1 MPIKSLMISK
11 SGKWFVK
18 PFLNEL
24 ELAPDQQKMG
34 NEKLVSYNR
43 NYFLQ
48 LVLVGFYIPI
58 ICSNWPFN
66 CSNLLDLTPLV
77 NQTFKVNCRWE
88 NHLLFLNIFCHL
100 KVLSI

>member
-34 NEKLVSYNR
+34 NEKLVSYTR

-48 LVLVGFYIPI
+48 LVPI
-58 ICSNWPFN
+58 IYSNWPFN

-77 NQTFKVNCRWE
+77 NQTFKVNCQWE
-88 NHLLFLNIFCHL
+88 NH
-100 KVLSI
+100 

>member
-24 ELAPDQQKMG
+24 ESAPNQQKMG
-34 NEKLVSYNR
+34 NEKLVSYKR

-48 LVLVGFYIPI
+48 LVPTHSAPI
-58 ICSNWPFN
+58 SVK
-66 CSNLLDLTPLV
+66 LMA
-77 NQTFKVNCRWE
+77 
-88 NHLLFLNIFCHL
+88 
-100 KVLSI
+100 LSMYGET

>member
-43 NYFLQ
+43 NYFFKF
-48 LVLVGFYIPI
+48 VPVGFYIPI
-58 ICSNWPFN
+58 G
-66 CSNLLDLTPLV
+66 LLIVPIHD
-77 NQTFKVNCRWE
+77 TFSKSD
-88 NHLLFLNIFCHL
+88 FQS
-100 KVLSI
+100 KLSMEKTKI